1 MKYRT
6 YIFLG
11 LTLLLSGVAD
21 KAISQTINIR
31 GNVYGGGE
39 KAQVEGNTTVTVTNV
54 SVPKFKVD
62 TLISNPRYSVFGGG
76 LGATATV
83 KGNTSVDVS
92 ITKGSQLFEVIGGGM
107 NGRVEG
113 TCNVHIGSDTK
124 YPIYNVYG
132 GGYYAQVGST
142 SLVITRGKITNDV
155 YGGGVMGSILGSTR
169 TKIGFLSS
177 DPDYAINGN
186 TYSYAAQKNNIQ
198 IQGNVYGANDV
209 SGDVETAELT
219 IHGGTIA
226 KDVYGAGNGNH
237 IGYTNPSHIE
247 YIGSQHQAESYAYV
261 QTPGQK
267 DATITSPVYKSRP
280 HTRHVS
286 MTLQGNEGA
295 DLNDDGKVDKVR
307 ILGRTFGGGNS
318 CNVGE
323 WNGTQF
329 LGGGSLNITIGS
341 HVQLGNPDSPADD
354 PSGLFMGSNGK
365 SLVTQSASSA
375 QLKYYHYYL
384 SGTTYR
390 SGFNSE
396 ASFRSFVDNI
406 LTWTDDVHLTIADD
420 VKDVWMNNFVGG
432 GFRGSMKAKTN
443 NGTFDYKLP
452 GGVTVGQTVIGG
464 AYNAYVT
471 YRNNMSDK
479 NPKYTF
485 EGGML
490 AESAAGIKN
499 RLHVV
504 HPDPRAEGLNT
515 EQRDNLYK
523 TNYFTEATKGFFTK
537 RDKPLV
543 KLHLYN
549 MLQPMVEEEN
559 PVKGTP
565 LNVHGGVVYGGCF
578 SSGNIE
584 GDSWVDYSCYLSP
597 LCKDK
602 RFFDKTN
609 MNIYGEVA
617 DMERNNA
624 LIVFGAGYGAN
635 TTTKGDAYLNIYSE
649 GVNTGDEFSNYPYIF
664 NAFGGSNKGTVEGNA
679 NVFYSGGKQGTL
691 LGSLYGGGLA
701 GEIKGNTF
709 VELAGGFVVNVYGG
723 SRQADIGG
731 ASHVWAYDGKYNGV
745 KDVQHLIICNI
756 YGGNDI
762 SGTIHGTM
770 PAVWTRKAWS
780 ALEGKE
786 VNSYVE
792 VAADNESADRGFP
805 LVGSAFAGGNGENW
819 NASFGVQPNVENA
832 LIEVDGGTTIRA
844 FGGGNMAT
852 VTDNAYIFTNAKRK
866 DFAKVTF
873 EPYQKN
879 ILNKVFFSGVPVGY
893 DWDGNTLTMAK
904 NHVIRLFG
912 GNNLATM
919 DIQPTWKLKEGL
931 LANVYSGGNMGDMTY
946 YNPAGK
952 PATKEGNIGDESGMV
967 NADGSNVNL
976 SPRGLSIT
984 IDEPN
989 IHIGSLFG
997 GCRISDVI
1005 PTPKT
1010 GEPAWPAGASG
1021 EDFYGATINILNG
1034 YVENVYGGNDISG
1047 TVHHGANV
1055 NISGAVSGNVYGS
1068 GNGFYIYKWD
1078 EEATRIEEKVNPNDI
1093 KDANSVLYYTI
1104 PANPKFGGK
1113 NADATQKILTIN
1125 AARPSVEKSFLN
1137 IAGVEPK
1144 AAAGG
1149 QPAIEKRVAYVKG
1162 NVFCGGNAS
1171 TVFNPADDSGFTKFK
1186 VGSYVTLNGV
1196 FMGSDGMPFSQS
1208 DHLYDFETI
1217 NDIDLSQPSTTGEDK
1232 IPAAESKYYPNLLAV
1247 HMKAVEMKAQP
1258 KDFNLNL
1265 PLVEA
1270 HIGTYCGG
1278 GNRGSM
1284 LVDKTVELPFH
1295 HDIIIY
1301 DKIVASCLD
1310 ANVKYKGITARGG
1323 YTRPIADHATYGNTK
1338 MNLTIASQFAPL
1350 VMDVPADQFGTKNT
1364 HGEDFATAQKH
1375 NFLYSNQTKG
1385 VKYDYEEFN
1394 QLFEAHWPDQ
1404 ETFEANADPNIQWK
1418 EYPDLYAQAC
1428 NIYGGCYQ
1436 SGEVEGDVNIN
1447 LHTNMLRYVNK
1458 ANLDKTI
1465 QQNIACFNVYGAGFG
1480 QDSYVWG
1487 NVKINVDRTL
1497 DPTIMGSGIAASTLS
1512 AALKSRL
1519 GGDAKFDVWD
1529 KKINA
1534 DFAAGKI
1541 NRTYPTFN
1549 NVFGGGR
1556 NGRLIGNSQIEIR
1569 NGLIY
1574 SDVTGGCYAS
1584 DMYGSTHIVVGYPK
1598 YWQCNTSAEYAVK
1611 RADVWNTDEKD
1622 AQGDAVIKQSVFYLK
1637 GDLIPDNVYQQIIE
1651 ADGSKA
1657 TQFNLV
1663 EVDPTTH
1670 HATDG
1675 TTWND
1680 VFIEIGKGVYGGGY
1694 SLANSTAASAGA
1706 ITTRKLTDTEVGWH
1720 KLNFDGRYGLE
1731 DGLATIGYGGNS
1743 NIMVADQEEGS
1754 RDHIHISS
1762 YKATRLTASQ
1772 ARKYDNG
1779 VFTLDA
1785 NGKYSLFNDE
1795 PVTGHYYYLLSGE
1808 GGIYGDG
1815 HLTFCEA
1822 FRAADVTRYGWAEG
1836 TVKYPVLL
1844 NTFQRMDLLS
1854 VNDCCIMFYGAQDF
1868 AADQFNGAPYSV
1880 TRIGELRMNS
1890 SLNPNAQ
1897 LGNINGVTGV
1907 ADKSN
1912 VIRQRNYL
1920 SFLNNALYL
1929 GALVSNDSFE
1939 DPMHYANGGLNTK
1952 SYKAVKEDYI
1962 TDYNNTPDKSQGK
1975 VEFSKRN
1982 VGTARNAIGIDNGY
1996 SLRIMNQNF
2005 IEKGGKKMASTYY
2018 GPIVGVCEMK
2028 LLTLHEGEGG
2038 GYVFADNIH
2047 KSGAG
2052 KDDFL
2057 MISGN
2062 FVFPGMITGNDDVRR
2077 YIIDDC
2083 YFKHFGK
2090 TIDLTDQNGDLD
2102 EAHYW
2107 YVEGTKYLFSTT
2119 LTCFTYQDPYE
2130 FNLTENDP
2138 NIILY
2143 GMKKNSELNIRAIE
2157 WISEHREGYDCALE
2171 SSDVNKKDDYEFTLE
2186 VGGAGAWNHLMPR
2199 GSVGDPSVTANYY
2212 TKNLKMKG
2220 DVLPQ
2225 FNIRLQDKLDNSG
2238 DAKYINHLD
2247 EPERVKIYLEGKT
2260 KDENNNEQTYE
2271 YTILVDII
2279 YHQGPSFS
2287 GSVDIQNCALPG
2299 ERIGFS
2305 SKNIIIKTPE
2315 MMPVTASSWELIPLK
2330 EVDELGKWTWDLS
2343 RSTKIDESLY
2353 EVVPDGYME
2362 GSIPALYKQN
2372 DYSISY
2378 VFTAGGKEFRVMPKQ
2393 GAGVKQEKSMMVIH
2407 NYHRMKEVV
2416 PQDMQIETMPVIN
2429 GRQYA
2434 EAKIYIEDEADL
2446 RAFVEYLNMAKA
2458 GNAQKIPVGLKGLDI
2473 ILQND
2478 ITLTAALPAMTQ
2490 QFAGTF
2496 HGDGYHIDLSSHAST
2511 LFGNKLQG
2519 KIYNLGLIGGTIA
2532 STGQVVNSY
2541 LYKAGDDFQYGH
2553 KAYELSHAFT
2563 PETDHNDYG
2572 DYVATYYANG
2582 DYQYATTDRAWSIR
2596 TEAPN
2601 YGSTN
2606 TRHDMQHAHDA
2617 ARWDG
2622 TAAVNKP
2629 LYDGTRVVADRSVES
2644 GTDKLVFKGLPEGYA
2659 NDYLFFGQHLDR
2671 QNADAYPMHIN
2682 QIATGDDSEKLGGN
2696 RVYEAHGYY
2705 QSKQIGQFYYNKDAW
2720 ALKPT
2725 LTALDFN
2732 HMTAEGDGADPLP
2745 KTFSVDSNKD
2755 YTGSAYDNAA
2765 TGHVTQNLL
2774 VYNAGQSVFN
2784 HKDVAGI
2791 AEKDVVYHN
2800 IVKTAEGLSTAYF
2813 HLVDKQD
2820 FNAPLAFDVNTLAWY
2835 ERQPGNYRNDD
2846 KMGWEG
2852 ICIPFTADRV
2862 FAMAENPADAS
2873 PVESEISHFYGTELD
2888 CAPSE
2893 NDHTLHHEYWLNG
2906 MVARG
2911 TDVAF
2916 ARPSTEGAGL
2926 FTEVSQ
2932 HTGDYE
2938 YKNDY
2943 FIQLPDYMDYYGT
2956 RDDDVYGETNDKPWY
2971 AVSHTFKDY
2980 VYLTSAVPYVV
2991 SFPGEDY
2998 YEFGISKPVTFQSK
3012 KCTIAVSD
3020 DEKCTTTVGSAKHI
3034 GTYMRYGM
3042 GSTDLGID
3050 SEGNEFADAAT
3061 LTLPFRTYVRTSSLK
3076 PIPIGYGVQHEDE
3089 EEEASLEKSI
3099 RIYGQGGILFIETN
3113 YADDVNIY
3121 STSGQYLRSVH
3132 VEPGVNRFNGFT
3144 RGIYVVGNT
3153 KVAM

>member
-1 MKYRT
+1 MKYST
-6 YIFLG
+6 YIFIG

-21 KAISQTINIR
+21 NAMSQTINIK

-39 KAQVEGNTTVTVTNV
+39 KAQVKGNTAVTVTNAT
-54 SVPKFKVD
+54 VPAFKVD

-83 KGNTSVDVS
+83 EGNTSVDVS
-92 ITKGSQLFEVIGGGM
+92 MTKGNQLFEVIGGGM

-113 TCNVHIGSDTK
+113 TCQVHIGSDTK
-124 YPIYNVYG
+124 YPVYNVYG
-132 GGYYAQVGST
+132 GGYYAPVKNT
-142 SLVITRGKITNDV
+142 SLVITRGKVTHDV
-155 YGGGVMGSILGSTR
+155 YGGGVMGSISGTTD

-177 DPDYAINGN
+177 DPAFTINGN
-186 TYSYAAQKNNIQ
+186 TYDYTTQKNNIQ
-198 IQGNVYGANDV
+198 IRGNVYGGNDV
-209 SGDVETAELT
+209 SGDVKTAQLT
-219 IHGGTIA
+219 IHGGTIE

-237 IGYTNPSHIE
+237 TGYTNPTHTE
-247 YIGSQHQAESYAYV
+247 YIESQYQTESYNYV

-267 DATITSPVYKSRP
+267 DASVKSPVYKARP
-280 HTRHVS
+280 HTLQVS
-286 MTLQGNEGA
+286 MTLQGNEGQ
-295 DLNDDGKVDKVR
+295 DVNDDGKVDKVR

-323 WNGTQF
+323 WSGTKF
-329 LGGGSLNITIGS
+329 MGGGSISINIGS
-341 HVQLGNPDSPADD
+341 HVQLGTPNSSSDD
-354 PSGLFMGSNGK
+354 PNGLFMGSNGK
-365 SLVTQSASSA
+365 SLVTQSSSSA
-375 QLKYYHYYL
+375 QQKYYHYYL
-384 SGTTYR
+384 SGSSYK

-396 ASFRSFVDNI
+396 ASFLSFVDNI

-432 GFRGSMKAKTN
+432 GFRGSMKAKTDK
-443 NGTFDYKLP
+443 GTFDYKLP
-452 GGVTVGQTVIGG
+452 GGVTVSQTVIGG

-479 NPKYTF
+479 DPKF
-485 EGGML
+485 IFKGGML
-490 AESAAGIKN
+490 AENAADISN

-504 HPDPRAEGLNT
+504 HPDPRAKGLT
-515 EQRDNLYK
+515 AEQRDNVYK
-523 TNYFTEATKGFFTK
+523 TNYFTEPTLGFFTQ
-537 RDKPLV
+537 RNKPLV

-549 MLQPMVEEEN
+549 MLQPMVEEEDIAS
-559 PVKGTP
+559 GTP
-565 LNVHGGVVYGGCF
+565 LNVQGGVVYGGCF

-597 LCKDK
+597 LCTDK

-609 MNIYGEVA
+609 MSIYGEVA

-624 LIVFGAGYGAN
+624 LAVFGAGFGAN
-635 TTTKGDAYLNIYSE
+635 TLTQGDAYLNIYSE

-664 NAFGGSNKGTVEGNA
+664 NAFGGSNKGIVNGNT

-691 LGSLYGGGLA
+691 LGSLYGGGLV

-745 KDVQHLIICNI
+745 EDVQHLIICNI

-770 PAVWTRKAWS
+770 PAVWSKKEWNT
-780 ALEGKE
+780 LDGKE

-792 VAADNESADRGFP
+792 IAADNESAKRGFP

-819 NASFGVQPNVENA
+819 NESFGVQPNVKNA

-866 DFAKVTF
+866 DFAEVTF
-873 EPYQKN
+873 TEYQKN
-879 ILNKVFFSGVPVGY
+879 IMNKVFFSGVPVGY
-893 DWDGNTLTMAK
+893 KWNGTTLTMTK

-931 LANVYSGGNMGDMTY
+931 LANVYSGGNMGGMTY
-946 YNPAGK
+946 YNPEGK
-952 PATKEGNIGDESGMV
+952 PATKDGNIGDESGML
-967 NADGSNVNL
+967 NADGSNANL

-984 IDEPN
+984 IDEPT

-997 GCRISDVI
+997 GCRISDVK

-1010 GEPAWPAGASG
+1010 GEPEWPEGTKG
-1021 EDFYGATINILNG
+1021 EDFYGTTINILNG

-1078 EEATRIEEKVNPNDI
+1078 KDATKIDEIVNPNDI
-1093 KDANSVLYYTI
+1093 KDENSVLYYTV

-1144 AAAGG
+1144 AASGG
-1149 QPAIEKRVAYVKG
+1149 KPAIEKRVAYVKG

-1196 FMGSDGMPFSQS
+1196 FMGSDGKPFSQP

-1217 NDIDLSQPSTTGEDK
+1217 NDIDLSQPSTIGDDK
-1232 IPAAESKYYPNLLAV
+1232 IPADEAKFYPNLLAV
-1247 HMKAVEMKAQP
+1247 HMKAVEMKEQP

-1284 LVDKTVELPFH
+1284 LVDKTVNLPFH

-1310 ANVKYKGITARGG
+1310 ANVKYKGVTARGG
-1323 YTRPIADHATYGNTK
+1323 YTRPIADHDTYGNTK

-1350 VMDVPADQFGTKNT
+1350 VMDVPADQFGTKNS

-1375 NFLYSNQTKG
+1375 DFLYSNQTKG
-1385 VKYDYEEFN
+1385 EKYDYEEFN
-1394 QLFEAHWPDQ
+1394 RLFEANWPDQ

-1418 EYPDLYAQAC
+1418 EYPGMYAQAC

-1436 SGEVEGDVNIN
+1436 SGELEGDVNIN
-1447 LHTNMLRYVNK
+1447 LHSNMLRYVNK
-1458 ANLDKTI
+1458 NNLEQTI
-1465 QQNIACFNVYGAGFG
+1465 KQNIACFNVYGAGFG

-1487 NVKINVDRTL
+1487 NVKINLDRSL
-1497 DPTIMGSGIAASTLS
+1497 APSIMGSAVAKSTLS
-1512 AALKSRL
+1512 PELANML
-1519 GGDAKFDVWD
+1519 GGTSKFDLWS
-1529 KKINA
+1529 KQINNA
-1534 DFAAGKI
+1534 YTAGKI
-1541 NRTYPTFN
+1541 NRTYPTIN

-1598 YWQCNTSAEYAVK
+1598 YWQCNASAEYAVK
-1611 RADVWNTDEKD
+1611 RADEWNTGEKD
-1622 AQGDAVIKQSVFYLK
+1622 AHGNDVIKQSVFYLK
-1637 GDLIPDNVYQQIIE
+1637 GDLVPDNVYQQIIE

-1657 TQFNLV
+1657 DKFDVV
-1663 EVDPTTH
+1663 EVTPTTH
-1670 HATDG
+1670 HTSDG

-1720 KLNFDGRYGLE
+1720 KLNFNSRYGLE
-1731 DGLATIGYGGNS
+1731 DGLETEKGYGGNS
-1743 NIMVADQEEGS
+1743 NIMVADQDGGT

-1762 YKATRLTASQ
+1762 YKATKITAAQ

-1779 VFTLDA
+1779 VFVKDA
-1785 NGKYSLFNDE
+1785 NGKYTLFTEE
-1795 PVTGHYYYLLSGE
+1795 PVTGTNYYLLAGE

-1815 HLTFCEA
+1815 HLTFCES

-1890 SLNPNAQ
+1890 TLEANQ
-1897 LGNINGVTGV
+1897 TLGNINGISGV
-1907 ADKSN
+1907 EDKSN
-1912 VIRQRNYL
+1912 VIHQRNYL

-1929 GALVSNDSFE
+1929 GALVSNDKFT
-1939 DPMHYANGGLNTK
+1939 DPMHYASGALNNTK
-1952 SYKAVKEDYI
+1952 SYKEVKEDYI
-1962 TDYNNTPDKSQGK
+1962 KVYNDTPDKQQGK
-1975 VEFSKRN
+1975 VAFSERN

-1996 SLRIMNQNF
+1996 SLRIMNQNYV
-2005 IEKGGKKMASTYY
+2005 EKGGNKVASTYY

-2028 LLTLHEGEGG
+2028 LLTLKEGEGG

-2047 KSGAG
+2047 KTVEG

-2062 FVFPGMITGNDDVRR
+2062 FVFPGMITGADEVRR

-2083 YFKHFGK
+2083 YFRHFGK
-2090 TIDLTDQNGDLD
+2090 TNDLTDQNGELD

-2119 LTCFTYQDPYE
+2119 LTCFTYQDAYE
-2130 FNLTENDP
+2130 FNLTDNDP

-2143 GMKKNSELNIRAIE
+2143 GMKKNSDLNIRAIE
-2157 WISEHREGYDCALE
+2157 WLSEHRDGYECVLE
-2171 SSDVNKKDDYEFTLE
+2171 NSNVNKKDDYEFTLQI
-2186 VGGAGAWNHLMPR
+2186 GGAGSWSNLMPR
-2199 GSVGDPSVTANYY
+2199 GSIGDPKDSNKYY
-2212 TKNLKMKG
+2212 TKNLKMEG
-2220 DVLPQ
+2220 DGLPQ

-2247 EPERVKIYLEGKT
+2247 EPELLKIYLEGKT
-2260 KDENNNEQTYE
+2260 KDENDNEQTYE
-2271 YTILVDII
+2271 YTILVKII
-2279 YHQGPSFS
+2279 YEQGPSFS
-2287 GSVDIQNCALPG
+2287 GGVDIENCALPG

-2305 SKNIIIKTPE
+2305 SEHIIIKTPE
-2315 MMPVTASSWELIPLK
+2315 MMPVTESSWELIPLK
-2330 EVDELGKWTWDLS
+2330 DVDELGTWNWDLS
-2343 RSTKIDESLY
+2343 RSAKIDESMY
-2353 EVVPDGYME
+2353 EIVPDGYME

-2372 DYSISY
+2372 DYTISY

-2393 GAGVKQEKSMMVIH
+2393 GNSIKQEKRMMVIH
-2407 NYHRMKEVV
+2407 NYHRMKDVV
-2416 PQDMQIETMPVIN
+2416 PQDLQIETMPTTIN
-2429 GRQYA
+2429 GRKYA

-2446 RAFVEYLNMAKA
+2446 KAFVEYLNMATA
-2458 GNAQKIPVGLKGLDI
+2458 GNTKKIPVGLTGLDI
-2473 ILQND
+2473 ILQKD
-2478 ITLTAALPAMTQ
+2478 IKLTEALPSISQM
-2490 QFAGTF
+2490 FAGTF
-2496 HGDGYHIDLSSHAST
+2496 HGDGYHIDLNGMTSS
-2511 LFGNKLQG
+2511 LFGNKLAG
-2519 KIYNLGLIGGTIA
+2519 KVYNLGIINGNSVA
-2532 STGQVVNSY
+2532 STGTVVNSY
-2541 LYKAGDDFQYGH
+2541 VYANTEEFKNGR
-2553 KAYELSHAFT
+2553 KAYELSHVFNPT
-2563 PETDHNDYG
+2563 TDKNVYG
-2572 DYVATYYANG
+2572 DYVANYYADG
-2582 DYQYATTDRAWSIR
+2582 DYQYATTDRVWSLR
-2596 TEAPN
+2596 TGVPN
-2601 YGSTN
+2601 YDAAKDASGN
-2606 TRHDMQHAHDA
+2606 PITRHDVAHTHDA
-2617 ARWDG
+2617 NRWDSSLEKN
-2622 TAAVNKP
+2622 VP
-2629 LYDGTRVVADRSVES
+2629 LHDGTLMIDDEGSR
-2644 GTDKLVFKGLPEGYA
+2644 KGMPEGYA
-2659 NDYLFFGQHLDR
+2659 NDYLFFGQHLDKE
-2671 QNADAYPMHIN
+2671 NADAYPMHIN
-2682 QIATGDDSEKLGGN
+2682 QVATGDADKSKGGN
-2696 RVYEAHGYY
+2696 RVFETAGFY
-2705 QSKQIGQFYYNKDAW
+2705 QSKTDKKFYYNKDAW
-2720 ALKPT
+2720 ALKST
-2725 LTALDFN
+2725 LSAIDYTQ
-2732 HMTAEGDGADPLP
+2732 MTAEADNAVTVPT
-2745 KTFSVDSNKD
+2745 KFSVDSNKD
-2755 YTGSAYDNAA
+2755 YAGTPYDNA
-2765 TGHVTQNLL
+2765 TYGHVTQNLL
-2774 VYNAGQSVFN
+2774 VYNAGESVFDQ
-2784 HKDVAGI
+2784 KEVDGI
-2791 AEKDVVYHN
+2791 EEKDVVYHN
-2800 IVKTAEGLSTAYF
+2800 IVKDGGVYKTDYF

-2820 FNAPLAFDVNTLAWY
+2820 FNAPLAFKVNDRAWY
-2835 ERQPGNYRNDD
+2835 ERLPQNYRNVVSDYED
-2846 KMGWEG
+2846 GSAWEG
-2852 ICIPFTADRV
+2852 ICLPFTATKV
-2862 FAMAENPADAS
+2862 SAEKNG
-2873 PVESEISHFYGTELD
+2873 EISHFYGTDE
-2888 CAPSE
+2888 
-2893 NDHTLHHEYWLNG
+2893 LHHEYWL
-2906 MVARG
+2906 RG
-2911 TDVAF
+2911 FKAVEAQGGNTMASF
-2916 ARPSTEGAGL
+2916 ASPAVSGEKNFVEAHQTAEKFDYIYQPNTYFTSL
-2926 FTEVSQ
+2926 FN
-2932 HTGDYE
+2932 Y
-2938 YKNDY
+2938 NDHY
-2943 FIQLPDYMDYYGT
+2943 DT
-2956 RDDDVYGETNDKPWY
+2956 RDDEGDDTMDNHDKAWY
-2971 AVSHTFKDY
+2971 AEAHTFNDY
-2980 VYLTSAVPYVV
+2980 VPLTASVPYIMAL
-2991 SFPGEDY
+2991 PGDDF
-2998 YEFGISKPVTFQSK
+2998 YEFSMESYYKTGEYGSESYKQKAIFETSNTK
-3012 KCTIAVSD
+3012 ILVSD
-3020 DEKCTTTVGSAKHI
+3020 DNMYATVAGSYGHNGSFVHKASVWGI
-3034 GTYMRYGM
+3034 GTTGTAFE
-3042 GSTDLGID
+3042 TDQDIV
-3050 SEGNEFADAAT
+3050 
-3061 LTLPFRTYVRTSSLK
+3061 PFRTYMTVSSPVK
-3076 PIPIGYGVQHEDE
+3076 QCIYIYDDTFDNGEEEKEIPEDE
-3089 EEEASLEKSI
+3089 ISGPMLQISAEGTSIVVKST
-3099 RIYGQGGILFIETN
+3099 YDTKLQ
-3113 YADDVNIY
+3113 
-3121 STSGQYLRSVH
+3121 
-3132 VEPGVNRFNGFT
+3132 
-3144 RGIYVVGNT
+3144 VGS
-3153 KVAM
+3153 